1 MNGEMH
7 QICML
12 VNGARNAMAGRKEFG
27 YIADGYINSIRF
39 RFIPG
44 KTFFGEEARE
54 VHSPR
59 EWYESCIRE
68 GIDDMKFLAP
78 LLVPDR
84 ARLGFSNGNQSCIL
98 TFHKDGVVTYWTAA
112 WEFDKTLTKWNVVY
126 QEHKW
131 DNPPAEKPRFQDN
144 TAELADILLR
154 IGEFA
159 DRTRC
164 GNFGN
169 IFRGA
174 REILNGEKGI
184 PERYS
189 NGMPIQLPDM
199 PEEKRRLFYAASMA
213 DVFGAMGSWNDE
225 PPYCA
230 HLKGLD
236 ETYESLSNE
245 LLRQVRLAVLYA
257 VNE

>member
-1 MNGEMH
+1 MLIKQKRGGMLMNGEMH

-159 DRTRC
+159 DRTR
-164 GNFGN
+164 
-169 IFRGA
+169 
-174 REILNGEKGI
+174 
-184 PERYS
+184 
-189 NGMPIQLPDM
+189 MPIQLPDM